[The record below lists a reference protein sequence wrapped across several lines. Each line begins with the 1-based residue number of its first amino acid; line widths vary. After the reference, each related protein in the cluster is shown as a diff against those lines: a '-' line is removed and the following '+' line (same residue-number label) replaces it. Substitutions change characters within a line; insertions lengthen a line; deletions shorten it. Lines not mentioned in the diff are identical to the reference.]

1 MPVPLV
7 CSKTRKTKK
16 RPGNAPTATPELGNE
31 NAILAVPR
39 KPKKTHDYNRTYNWS
54 VWRFPCFNIFFKYC
68 GHSALDHFI
77 RIACFGRGSCQV
89 VFCFVSVFEVTLWA
103 WLVYRSVYAL
113 AFSSSRSVFMFL
125 KGIMCVDRASG
136 NWGIESYGWRCGFGF
151 ALGRG

>member
-1 MPVPLV
+1 M
-7 CSKTRKTKK
+7 KTLYWRS
-16 RPGNAPTATPELGNE
+16 LGNQKKHT
-31 NAILAVPR
+31 NTI
-39 KPKKTHDYNRTYNWS
+39 KPIIGVCGVSHVS
-54 VWRFPCFNIFFKYC
+54 IIFIKYC